1 MTEKKKPRK
10 TKESIRKMFE
20 DFLAD
25 PDLFTPKEAEAVQE
39 AAEKILSGRRGRS

>member
-20 DFLAD
+20 AFLAD
-25 PDLFTPKEAEAVQE
+25 PYSFTPKEAEALQE
-39 AAEKILSGRRGRS
+39 AAEKILSGHRGWS